1 MTHTAAMQVEG
12 LPSTLES
19 LSAHLYEQARLD
31 VHCKHFRFGCRADAV
46 SRGLCEHHLKI
57 KQDADAE
64 RKRRE
69 RERRH
74 VNVLQ
79 SLRAGPVPCVL
90 VTNTFN
96 PLDYDGDY
104 YDSVDKLYSFMM
116 DRRPDAEEAAFT
128 SSSAAA
134 EEVELPPGLDK
145 ITSKWRELRL
155 NFRMGMNLE
164 LGQHKVTPQIFSSSI
179 NTCVYSR

>member
-1 MTHTAAMQVEG
+1 MYTTDYPFSHHITSCEKPYA
-12 LPSTLES
+12 S
-19 LSAHLYEQARLD
+19 LTPIYQTFWHLI
-31 VHCKHFRFGCRADAV
+31 G
-46 SRGLCEHHLKI
+46 
-57 KQDADAE
+57 
-64 RKRRE
+64 
-69 RERRH
+69 
-74 VNVLQ
+74 
-79 SLRAGPVPCVL
+79 AGP
-90 VTNTFN
+90 NTFD

-179 NTCVYSR
+179 NTRVSSR